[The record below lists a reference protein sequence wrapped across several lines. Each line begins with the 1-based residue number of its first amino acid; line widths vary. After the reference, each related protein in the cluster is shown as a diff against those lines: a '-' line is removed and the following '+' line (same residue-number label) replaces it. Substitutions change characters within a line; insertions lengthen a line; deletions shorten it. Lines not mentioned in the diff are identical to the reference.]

1 MLTLSQEDIRS
12 LALQIAPVLAKELAA
27 QEVPQTG
34 TITSTQAMKLL
45 GYKDREAFWAAV
57 KRLRIPY
64 ERIGTRK
71 AIFEASD
78 VHRAKEAR
86 QIIKR
91 RVAAPVLRN
100 PEGEAA

>member
-1 MLTLSQEDIRS
+1 MRW
-12 LALQIAPVLAKELAA
+12 QIAPVLAKELAA

-57 KRLRIPY
+57 KRLRIPTS
-64 ERIGTRK
+64 GS
-71 AIFEASD
+71 A
-78 VHRAKEAR
+78 RARPFSRHPMCTGPAAR